1 MRTRAAGEEERM
13 GAVYED
19 LTVIELADRR
29 NQWAGKLLAD
39 GGARVIQIEPIAGG
53 AARWCGPFVDDK
65 ADPDRCLDYWWY
77 NTGKES
83 VALDLVRAPAQDLLR
98 KLLAKADIFL
108 ESVPPGTL
116 AQCGLDYAAVA
127 GNRALIHA
135 SLTDFGQDGPWR
147 DLQMNDAA
155 HLALGGQ
162 MASSGYSDPKETP
175 IGGKGNQAWHMGCAF
190 VLHGITVALY
200 DRMSSGEGQY
210 IDVSIHDAC
219 AIGTEAAVPQWMYY
233 GSAMHRQTGMHANPR
248 RQPPLQLPTAD
259 GKYMIA
265 VMQNFGS
272 RVWERLIKWMD
283 EKGVTGELH
292 DPKYQDEAFRMS
304 EYRTGTVVR
313 DAIARLIAA
322 SNGEE
327 CFHRAQS
334 YGISWGLVHAAEEN
348 YDIPHYRQ
356 RNYWRSIEHPEI
368 GRAID
373 YPRGPVACDAIGIE
387 PRRRAPRLGE
397 HTRQVL
403 QGDLGLSDQDVAS
416 LTASGA
422 IR

>member
-1 MRTRAAGEEERM
+1 MSG
-13 GAVYED
+13 VYEG
-19 LTVIELADRR
+19 LTVVELADRR

-39 GGARVIQIEPIAGG
+39 GGARVIQIEPIDGSPG
-53 AARWCGPFVDDK
+53 RWCGPFVGDRV
-65 ADPDRCLDYWWY
+65 DPDSCLDYWWN

-83 VALDLVRAPAQDLLR
+83 VALDVTRKPAHDLVR
-98 KLLAKADIFL
+98 KLLARADIFL
-108 ESVPPGTL
+108 ESTPPGTL
-116 AQCGLDYAAVA
+116 AKLDLAYSAVA
-127 GNRALIHA
+127 ANQSLIYA

-147 DLQMNDAA
+147 DYQMNDAA

-162 MASSGYSDPKETP
+162 MSSSGYSDPKVTP
-175 IGGKGNQAWHMGCAF
+175 IGGQGRQAWHMGCAF
-190 VLHGITVALY
+190 VLHGITMALF
-200 DRMSSGEGQY
+200 DRMTSGEGQY

-233 GSAMHRQTGMHANPR
+233 GSTMYRQTGMHANAK

-265 VMQNFGS
+265 VMQNFGP
-272 RVWERLIKWMD
+272 RVWGNLIKWMD
-283 EKGVTGELH
+283 EKGVTGELN

-304 EYRTGTVVR
+304 EYRTGNIVR

-348 YDIPHYRQ
+348 FDIPHYQQ
-356 RNYWRSIEHPEI
+356 RDYWRSIEHPEI
-368 GRAID
+368 GRAIR
-373 YPRGPVACDAIGIE
+373 YPRGPFACDELRIE
-387 PRRRAPRLGE
+387 PRGRAPHLGE

-403 QGDLGLSDQDVAS
+403 AQDLGMNNDEIAT

>member
-1 MRTRAAGEEERM
+1 
-13 GAVYED
+13 
-19 LTVIELADRR
+19 
-29 NQWAGKLLAD
+29 
-39 GGARVIQIEPIAGG
+39 
-53 AARWCGPFVDDK
+53 
-65 ADPDRCLDYWWY
+65 
-77 NTGKES
+77 
-83 VALDLVRAPAQDLLR
+83 
-98 KLLAKADIFL
+98 
-108 ESVPPGTL
+108 
-116 AQCGLDYAAVA
+116 
-127 GNRALIHA
+127 
-135 SLTDFGQDGPWR
+135 
-147 DLQMNDAA
+147 
-155 HLALGGQ
+155 
-162 MASSGYSDPKETP
+162 
-175 IGGKGNQAWHMGCAF
+175 MGCAF
-190 VLHGITVALY
+190 VLHGITVALF
-200 DRMSSGEGQY
+200 DRMTSGEGQY

-233 GSAMHRQTGMHANPR
+233 GSTMYRQTGMHANAK

-265 VMQNFGS
+265 VMQNFGP
-272 RVWERLIKWMD
+272 RVWEKLIKWMD

-368 GRAID
+368 GRAIP

-387 PRRRAPRLGE
+387 PRRRAPHLGE

-403 QGDLGLSDQDVAS
+403 AAGP
-416 LTASGA
+416 
-422 IR
+422 RHER

>member
-1 MRTRAAGEEERM
+1 MSG
-13 GAVYED
+13 VYEG
-19 LTVIELADRR
+19 LTVVELADRR
-29 NQWAGKLLAD
+29 NQWGGKLLAD
-39 GGARVIQIEPIAGG
+39 GGARVIQIEPIQGSPG
-53 AARWCGPFVDDK
+53 RWCGPFVGDK
-65 ADPDRCLDYWWY
+65 VDPDRCLDYWWN

-83 VALDLVRAPAQDLLR
+83 VALDIARKPAQDLLKR
-98 KLLAKADIFL
+98 LLAAADIFL
-108 ESVPPGTL
+108 ESTPPGTL
-116 AQCGLDYAAVA
+116 EKLDLDYGAVA
-127 GNRALIHA
+127 ANKSLIYA

-147 DLQMNDAA
+147 DYQMNDAA

-162 MASSGYSDPKETP
+162 MSSSGYSDPKVTP
-175 IGGKGNQAWHMGCAF
+175 IGGQGRQAWHMGCAF
-190 VLHGITVALY
+190 VLHGITVALF
-200 DRMSSGEGQY
+200 DRMTSGEGQY

-219 AIGTEAAVPQWMYY
+219 AIGTEAAVPQYMYY
-233 GSAMHRQTGMHANPR
+233 GSTMYRQTGMHANAK

-265 VMQNFGS
+265 VMQNFGP
-272 RVWERLIKWMD
+272 RVWGNLIKWMD
-283 EKGVTGELH
+283 EKGVTGELN

-304 EYRTGTVVR
+304 EYRTGNIVR
-313 DAIARLIAA
+313 DAIGRLIAA

-348 YDIPHYRQ
+348 YDIPHYKQ
-356 RNYWRSIEHPEI
+356 RDYWRSIEHPEI
-368 GRAID
+368 GRAIP
-373 YPRGPVACDAIGIE
+373 YPRGPFACEELRVE
-387 PRRRAPRLGE
+387 PRGRAPHLGE

-403 QGDLGLSDQDVAS
+403 AQDLGMNNDEIAT

>member
-1 MRTRAAGEEERM
+1 MSG
-13 GAVYED
+13 VYEG

-29 NQWAGKLLAD
+29 NQWAGKLLSD
-39 GGARVIQIEPIAGG
+39 GGARVIQIEPVNGSAG
-53 AARWCGPFVDDK
+53 RWCGPFVDDK
-65 ADPDRCLDYWWY
+65 VDPDRCIDYWWN

-83 VALDLVRAPAQDLLR
+83 VAMDIGRPPARDCLK
-98 KLLAKADIFL
+98 KLLARADVFL
-108 ESVPPGTL
+108 ESTPPGTL
-116 AQCGLDYAAVA
+116 GAHALDYASVA
-127 GNRALIHA
+127 ANGSLIYA

-147 DLQMNDAA
+147 DLRMNDAA

-162 MASSGYSDPKETP
+162 MSSSGYSDPNVTP
-175 IGGKGNQAWHMGCAF
+175 IGGQGHQAWHMGCAF
-190 VLHGITVALY
+190 VLHGITLALF
-200 DRMSSGEGQY
+200 DRMTSGEGQY

-233 GSAMHRQTGMHANPR
+233 GSTMYRQTGMHANAR

-265 VMQNFGS
+265 VMQNFGP
-272 RVWERLIKWMD
+272 RVWEKLIGWMD
-283 EKGVTGELH
+283 EKGVTGELS

-304 EYRTGTVVR
+304 EYRTGNVVR

-322 SNGEE
+322 SDGQE

-356 RNYWRSIEHPEI
+356 RDYWRSIEHPEI
-368 GRAID
+368 GRALP
-373 YPRGPVACDAIGIE
+373 YPRGPFACDELAIE
-387 PRRRAPRLGE
+387 PRGRAPHLGE

-403 QGDLGLSDQDVAS
+403 QKDLGMNDHEIAA
-416 LTASGA
+416 LTESGA

>member
-1 MRTRAAGEEERM
+1 MSGVYAG
-13 GAVYED
+13 
-19 LTVIELADRR
+19 LTVVELADRR
-29 NQWAGKLLAD
+29 NQWAGKLLSD
-39 GGARVIQIEPIAGG
+39 GGARVIQIEPLKGSPG
-53 AARWCGPFVDDK
+53 RWCGPFVDDK
-65 ADPDRCLDYWWY
+65 PDPDRCLDYWWN

-83 VALDLVRAPAQDLLR
+83 VALDIVRKPGQDLL
-98 KLLAKADIFL
+98 KTLLGRVDVFL
-108 ESVPPGTL
+108 ESTPPGTL
-116 AQCGLDYAAVA
+116 EALGLDYESFAEN
-127 GNRALIHA
+127 GRLIYT

-147 DLQMNDAA
+147 DLQMNAAA

-162 MASSGYSDPKETP
+162 MSSSGYSDPLVTP
-175 IGGKGNQAWHMGCAF
+175 IGGQGNHAWHMGCAF
-190 VLHGITVALY
+190 ALHGVTVALF
-200 DRMSSGEGQY
+200 DRLTSGEGQY

-219 AIGTEAAVPQWMYY
+219 SIGTEAAVPQWMYY
-233 GSAMHRQTGMHANPR
+233 GQTMYRQTGMHANPK

-265 VMQNFGS
+265 VMQNFGP
-272 RVWERLIKWMD
+272 RVWERLIQWMD

-292 DPKYQDEAFRMS
+292 DAKYQDEAFRMS
-304 EYRTGTVVR
+304 EYRTGSIIR

-348 YDIPHYRQ
+348 YDLPHYRS

-368 GRAID
+368 GRAIP
-373 YPRGPVACDAIGIE
+373 YPRGPFACDAIGIE
-387 PRRRAPRLGE
+387 PRRRAPLLGE

-403 QGDLGLSDQDVAS
+403 KDDLDLSEQDIAS
-416 LTASGA
+416 LTAAGA

>member
-1 MRTRAAGEEERM
+1 MSG
-13 GAVYED
+13 VYAD

-29 NQWAGKLLAD
+29 NQWAGKLLSD
-39 GGARVIQIEPIAGG
+39 GGARVIQIEPIQGSPG
-53 AARWCGPFVDDK
+53 RWCGPFVEDK
-65 ADPDRCLDYWWY
+65 VDPDACLDYWWN

-83 VALDLVRAPAQDLLR
+83 VALDLERKPTQDLVR
-98 KLLAKADIFL
+98 KLLGRADIFL
-108 ESVPPGTL
+108 ESTAPGTL
-116 AQCGLDYAAVA
+116 KKFGLDYPSVA
-127 GNRALIHA
+127 GNRALIYA

-147 DLQMNDAA
+147 DYQMNDTA

-162 MASSGYSDPKETP
+162 MSSSGYSDPKVTP
-175 IGGKGNQAWHMGCAF
+175 IGGKGDQAGHMGCAF
-190 VLHGITVALY
+190 VLHGITVARF
-200 DRMSSGEGQY
+200 DRMTSGEGQY

-233 GSAMHRQTGMHANPR
+233 GSTMYRQTGMHANPK

-265 VMQNFGS
+265 VMQNFGA
-272 RVWERLIKWMD
+272 RVWEKLIAWMD

-292 DPKYQDEAFRMS
+292 DPKYQNEAFRTS
-304 EYRTGTVVR
+304 EYRTGNVIR
-313 DAIARLIAA
+313 DAVARLIAA

-348 YDIPHYRQ
+348 YDIPHYQQ
-356 RNYWRSIEHPEI
+356 RNYWRSIDHPEI
-368 GRAID
+368 GRAIP
-373 YPRGPVACDAIGIE
+373 YPRGPVFCDAIQIE
-387 PRRRAPRLGE
+387 PRGRAPHLGE
-397 HTRQVL
+397 HTREVL
-403 QGDLGLSDQDVAS
+403 QQDLGLSGEDVAS
-416 LTASGA
+416 LAASGA